1 MDLLV
6 LFRKEAITVR
16 RRWGLFLIL
25 LVLIPGV
32 MVVGTVVFEQSIPRD
47 IPVGLVGADE
57 STTPDDIAIVRA
69 GVAFFS
75 TPVTY
80 DTSAEARDALQ
91 REQVYFVIEVPA
103 NMTVDGAAANF
114 TMVSD
119 QTIVP
124 FQEPANFTVAVMEFR
139 LDRALPSDV
148 AVEHQRLGARRVLPE
163 YLVPTGLLAFVVV
176 YALVYFPYHV
186 QQERLVLDRL
196 RTETRLDVV
205 VASKLVFYGALL
217 AGPTIV
223 VGAVSSLLGYDV
235 AATVPFTLGV
245 LAVTFL
251 YLAAGG
257 LAVLFLLEFEN
268 AAIIVNLGLAFG
280 VFALSSFVYPVG
292 FFSPTRKAIARALPT
307 HYSVILSRSAMLR
320 DAPASLYADYLLWLV
335 VAAAASLAALK
346 GAIVLYEWRQ

>member
-16 RRWGLFLIL
+16 RRAGLFLVL
-25 LVLIPGV
+25 LVLIPGM

-47 IPVGLVGADE
+47 IPVGIVGADE
-57 STTPDDIAIVRA
+57 STTPDDIAIVRG

-80 DTSAEARDALQ
+80 NTSAEARDALQ

-139 LDRALPSDV
+139 LDRSLPSDV
-148 AVEHQRLGARRVLPE
+148 TVKHQRLGSRRVLPE

-176 YALVYFPYHV
+176 YALVYLPYHV
-186 QQERLVLDRL
+186 QHERLVLDRL
-196 RTETRLDVV
+196 RTESRLDVV
-205 VASKLVFYGALL
+205 VASKLLFYGALL
-217 AGPTIV
+217 AVPAV
-223 VGAVSSLLGYDV
+223 MVGVVSSQLGYDI
-235 AATVPFTLGV
+235 AAMAPFTLGV
-245 LAVTFL
+245 LALTFV
-251 YLAAGG
+251 YLAATS
-257 LAVLFLLEFEN
+257 LAVLFLFEFEN
-268 AAIIVNLGLAFG
+268 AAIVVNLGLAFA

-292 FFSPTRKAIARALPT
+292 FFSPMRKAIARSLPT
-307 HYSVILSRSAMLR
+307 HYSVVLTRSAMLR

-335 VAAAASLAALK
+335 VTAAASLAALK
-346 GAIVLYEWRQ
+346 AAVVLYEWRQ